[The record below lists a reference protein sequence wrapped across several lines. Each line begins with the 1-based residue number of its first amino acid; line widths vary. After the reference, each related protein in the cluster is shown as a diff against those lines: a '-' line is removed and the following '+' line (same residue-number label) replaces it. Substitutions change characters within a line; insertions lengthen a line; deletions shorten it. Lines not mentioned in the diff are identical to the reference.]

1 MSKTFVLSAAAFA
14 VALSAASVT
23 SSADAQFVQEHIIAV
38 ESATPA
44 SAKDFLQGNKGP
56 PVQLAGE
63 LRLAKPG
70 PKQPVV
76 VILPG
81 AGGIGASR
89 HASNE
94 WARVLNEAGISTFI
108 LDSFTGRGKY
118 LIGEHAALPPIVRV
132 LDAFAGLKVL
142 SEHPFVDASKI
153 SVMGFSHGSMA
164 TMYTNL
170 SRFQKQY
177 GNGLKFA
184 AHISIY
190 GLCSTK
196 YRGDEDMASPILIM
210 HGAADDW
217 VPAAPCIEYAERLQK
232 AGNDVRLITYPDA
245 HHVFDSVSVGELKK
259 LDFTTSGWCRQEET
273 DAGDVL
279 VRDTHKPLAK
289 EDACWKKGV
298 SYGYNEVATK
308 KAHEDAV
315 AFLKEKVLK

>member
-1 MSKTFVLSAAAFA
+1 MSFVKRAGIVVA
-14 VALSAASVT
+14 ALSAANVASL
-23 SSADAQFVQEHIIAV
+23 ANAQFVQEHIITL

-56 PVQLAGE
+56 AVQLAGS

-94 WARVLNEAGISTFI
+94 WARALSEAGISTFI
-108 LDSFTGRGKY
+108 IDSFTGRKKY
-118 LIGEHAALPPIVRV
+118 LIGDHATVPPVVRV
-132 LDAFAGLKVL
+132 LDAFAALKML
-142 SEHPFVDASKI
+142 SEHPFVDAGKI
-153 SVMGFSHGSMA
+153 SVMGLSHGSMG

-190 GLCSTK
+190 GICGTK
-196 YRGDEDMASPILIM
+196 FRGDEDMVSPILIM

-232 AGNDVRLITYPDA
+232 AGKDVRLITYPDA
-245 HHVFDSVSVGELKK
+245 HHVLTRYGRVRSRSSTSRQVLGAGSKK
-259 LDFTTSGWCRQEET
+259 RTQET
-273 DAGDVL
+273 
-279 VRDTHKPLAK
+279 
-289 EDACWKKGV
+289 
-298 SYGYNEVATK
+298 
-308 KAHEDAV
+308 
-315 AFLKEKVLK
+315 